1 MKYKALFVFFI
12 LIMLCMNSVSA
23 TCNIIVITDPTGED
37 PNGAAAGFFL
47 RFSFPS
53 QASLGVTGKIDNF
66 PLMFSGIL
74 NIGIST
80 KGWAWF
86 GLSANAD
93 WWGLKYRIGKA
104 GDSDAWLYFGPG
116 AEAIAEFGN
125 NYWNLGLGFRLP
137 LGVSFIVDRDWEIF
151 LQISPG
157 LNVIAVGSD
166 GFGTFGW
173 YPSHTGWTFAKFF
186 RLSGDFG
193 FRYWF

>member
-1 MKYKALFVFFI
+1 MFKRVIIYSLFCTI
-12 LIMLCMNSVSA
+12 LISFFSIESKLYA
-23 TCNIIVITDPTGED
+23 DY
-37 PNGAAAGFFL
+37 PNGAAAGLFL

-93 WWGLKYRIGKA
+93 WWALKYRIGKA
-104 GDSDAWLYFGPG
+104 GESDAWLYFGPG
-116 AEAIAEFGN
+116 AEAVAEFGN

-157 LNVIAVGSD
+157 LNVIAIGSD

-186 RLSGDFG
+186 RFSGDFG